1 MSQLII
7 SNWIGRTGNNILQI
21 IRAIHYGKVNGYNIL
36 LFKHLYF
43 SNGTVNKIIL
53 NTNKNMK
60 KTISATFFNIKDLG
74 CNDPNPRLM
83 KIYFNKYLKN
93 IFLFNVKNKYS
104 NNDNSLA
111 IHIRAGDIFRGNGAH
126 SAYVQPPL
134 KYYKDIIE
142 SRNWDKV
149 TVVYEDIGNP
159 CVNALM
165 DENYENIHFT
175 SNNLKTDI
183 NILCQ
188 FQNLVL
194 GFGTFG
200 LLLFFLNENIKNI
213 YIPKYVIEELP
224 KGNWGDVT
232 MNIIDLPNYI
242 KCGEWKN
249 EESQKRMMLNYK

>member
-1 MSQLII
+1 MSYLTI

-21 IRAIHYGKVNGYNIL
+21 IRAIHFGIVNKYNML
-36 LFKHLYF
+36 LFKHPYF
-43 SNGTVNKIIL
+43 SHGKVTKIIL
-53 NTNKNMK
+53 NINKTIKNN
-60 KTISATFFNIKDLG
+60 ISATFFNIKDIG
-74 CNDPNPRLM
+74 CNDPNPQLM
-83 KIYFNKYLKN
+83 KMYFNKYLKN
-93 IFLFNVKNKYS
+93 IFLFNKKKKYLDT
-104 NNDNSLA
+104 DNSLT
-111 IHIRAGDIFRGNGAH
+111 IHIRGGDIFRGNGAH

-142 SRNWDKV
+142 SKDWDKII
-149 TVVYEDIGNP
+149 VVYEDSGNP
-159 CVNALM
+159 CVNALR
-165 DENYENIHFT
+165 EQNYENIHFT
-175 SNNLKTDI
+175 SNNLETDI

-188 FQNLVL
+188 SPNLVL

-224 KGNWGDVT
+224 NGNWGDVT

-249 EESQKRMMLNYK
+249 QESQKRMMLTYK